1 MDCKIAFNQRRQAKQ
16 VIAPTKLP
24 ILSESN
30 IPDNY
35 PSSCTTLYRMMYGI
49 KSQKGKNAFEIVR

>member
-16 VIAPTKLP
+16 VLAPTKP
-24 ILSESN
+24 SVLSESN

-35 PSSCTTLYRMMYGI
+35 PSSCTTLYRMMYRI
-49 KSQKGKNAFEIVR
+49 KSQKGKNTF